1 MEQLSFE
8 FNKDGLKAFDRL
20 NSILFTSGWN
30 SLHLHEQL
38 IDEETKL
45 LFSLLQ
51 HNIIRVF
58 ECIYAHKYNF
68 PEEFMRNAN
77 FIACVLRK
85 RSVHNALYN
94 ALDIFSDYAPDL
106 SQTENNALFYPDL
119 KAFIRCGDL
128 SPAKLFELFEKAD
141 CEKIILFQDACI
153 SGKESAYYI
162 FECTLPKQVLNDLLQ
177 KMRDKRLAQMF
188 KHIAAI
194 NENIIPEPLPDESS
208 ETE

>member
-1 MEQLSFE
+1 MEQIAFE
-8 FNKDGLKAFDRL
+8 FNKDGLKAFGRL
-20 NSILFTSGWN
+20 DNILFTSGWN

-106 SQTENNALFYPDL
+106 SQTENGALFYPEL

-128 SPAKLFELFEKAD
+128 TPEKLFRLFEKVD
-141 CEKIILFQDACI
+141 CEKIILFPDACI
-153 SGKESAYYI
+153 SETEDAYYI
-162 FECTLPKQVLNDLLQ
+162 IECTLSKQVFIDALQ
-177 KMRDKRLAQMF
+177 KMQNEHMSRMLER
-188 KHIAAI
+188 IAESSDGI
-194 NENIIPEPLPDESS
+194 FPSLYPDVVS